1 MSRAREQAR
10 DMVSPARRGAWCRRR
25 ERGVS
30 LVEMVSIRGVTCH
43 VGEGTAGSTYKAA
56 SLSGGMG
63 LLMISGP

>member
-1 MSRAREQAR
+1 
-10 DMVSPARRGAWCRRR
+10 MVSSARTGGYMVLWAR

-43 VGEGTAGSTYKAA
+43 MGEGTAGSTYKAA